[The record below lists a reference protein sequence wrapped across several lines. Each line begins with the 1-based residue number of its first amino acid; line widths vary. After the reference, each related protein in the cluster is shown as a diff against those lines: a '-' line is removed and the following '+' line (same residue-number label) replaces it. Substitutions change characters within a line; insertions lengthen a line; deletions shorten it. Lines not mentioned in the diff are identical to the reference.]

1 MQFQINP
8 NKKATFP
15 THPLFTTIHL
25 PLKSTG
31 SMMNWKTATASA
43 AQFPFPQKAGEHA
56 VS

>member
-43 AQFPFPQKAGEHA
+43 AQFPFPQKTGEHA